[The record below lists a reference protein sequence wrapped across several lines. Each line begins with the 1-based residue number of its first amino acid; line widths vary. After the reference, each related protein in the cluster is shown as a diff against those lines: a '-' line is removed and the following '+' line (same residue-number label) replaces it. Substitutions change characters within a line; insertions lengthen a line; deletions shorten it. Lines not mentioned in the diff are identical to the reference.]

1 MFHGH
6 LPPPAA
12 LDEERAD
19 EGHDAI
25 PAGIG
30 KDGQSEGEA

>member
-12 LDEERAD
+12 LVEERGD
-19 EGHDAI
+19 EGFDAI

-30 KDGQSEGEA
+30 KDGQSEGEV